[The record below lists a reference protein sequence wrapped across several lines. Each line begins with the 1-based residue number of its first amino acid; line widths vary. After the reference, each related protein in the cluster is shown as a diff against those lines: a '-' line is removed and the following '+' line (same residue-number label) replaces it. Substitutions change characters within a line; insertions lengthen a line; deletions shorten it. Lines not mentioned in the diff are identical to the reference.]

1 MKLSL
6 SCRKNLHTFLI
17 DIDFKKIFN
26 LDTIK
31 VFSFIDI
38 TIVISRQPI

>member
-1 MKLSL
+1 M
-6 SCRKNLHTFLI
+6 

-26 LDTIK
+26 LGVFI

-38 TIVISRQPI
+38 IIVISRQQI